1 MAADQAYRRWVRELA
16 SWQRD
21 ADAWLAALEARR
33 AAIGRRA
40 RG

>member
-1 MAADQAYRRWVRELA
+1 MAPDRAYQRWVRELA

-33 AAIGRRA
+33 AGIGRRE

>member
-1 MAADQAYRRWVRELA
+1 MTANQAYQRWVGELA

-21 ADAWLAALEARR
+21 ADAWLADLEARR
-33 AAIGRRA
+33 SAIGRRE